1 MFYSRVE
8 ICTQKELVMKTPA
21 MLTAAATLIGG
32 VISTA
37 PASAAPGPHLDWGH
51 QLTAS
56 EISCPS
62 GDKVLNVNYKII
74 NSVDSGSGTND
85 DSAPWW
91 AFIDYV
97 LQLQVVELEPGV
109 FCATVKNQGS
119 FESIGGDG
127 PGCFNELSC
136 GQPEGRLE
144 PGVIGTFQG
153 GYTETF
159 TGTFAPTER
168 TRGSIGTF
176 DQNCSST
183 GVCDGAGVT
192 RWLGL
197 YFTDVD
203 EFDFDEWW
211 GWIYRAGN
219 NGVWVNANDGNDG
232 NITGD

>member
-1 MFYSRVE
+1 MR
-8 ICTQKELVMKTPA
+8 TPA

-56 EISCPS
+56 ETSCPS

-74 NSVDSGSGTND
+74 NSLDSGNGTND
-85 DSAPWW
+85 VGAPWW

-97 LQLQVVELEPGV
+97 LHVQVVELEPGE

-127 PGCFNELSC
+127 PSGDGRSRARGDRDL
-136 GQPEGRLE
+136 PGRLHRDLHRHVR
-144 PGVIGTFQG
+144 PPAS
-153 GYTETF
+153 
-159 TGTFAPTER
+159 APAAASAPSTTTA
-168 TRGSIGTF
+168 TRQRSG
-176 DQNCSST
+176 D
-183 GVCDGAGVT
+183 CDGAGVT

-197 YFTDVD
+197 YFPVSR
-203 EFDFDEWW
+203 FHFDEWW

-219 NGVWVNANDGNDG
+219 NGVWVNAIDGDDG

>member
-1 MFYSRVE
+1 MR
-8 ICTQKELVMKTPA
+8 TPA

-37 PASAAPGPHLDWGH
+37 PALAAPGPHLDWGH
-51 QLTAS
+51 QLRAS
-56 EISCPS
+56 ETSCPS

-74 NSVDSGSGTND
+74 NSLDGGNGTNIFGG
-85 DSAPWW
+85 SAW

-97 LQLQVVELEPGV
+97 LHVQVVELETGE
-109 FCATVKNQGS
+109 FCATVKTQGS

-127 PGCFNELSC
+127 PSGD
-136 GQPEGRLE
+136 GDLE

-153 GYTETF
+153 GYTDTF
-159 TGTFAPTER
+159 TGTFDPGER

-176 DQNCSST
+176 DHDCDPAT
-183 GVCDGAGVT
+183 GVCDGSGVF
-192 RWLGL
+192 RWREL
-197 YFTDVD
+197 YFPGAVHTL
-203 EFDFDEWW
+203 EGW

-219 NGVWVNANDGNDG
+219 NGVWVNGIDGDDG